1 MTKDKTVSNLDRW
14 IEQLEKFAELTVLTK
29 CEVIEQNVLDI
40 AMQYADAVWVRDILN
55 ARAIEAIRAR
65 GQV

>member
-1 MTKDKTVSNLDRW
+1 MTKDKIVSNLDCW
-14 IEQLEKFAELTVLTK
+14 IEQLEKFAELTVSTK
-29 CEVIEQNVLDI
+29 CDVIEQNVLDI

-55 ARAIEAIRAR
+55 ARVIEAIRAR